1 MQDRQILMQITGLNC
16 AGCVG
21 RAEKALAAIPGVTE
35 ASVNLATAKGQVQ
48 AAQDLEPAALVSAL
62 EQAGYPAAVSQLSL
76 DIEGLSCASCV
87 GRAEA
92 ALRAVPGVVTA
103 EERSGTDSSPPP
115 HSLAVNPAGLLQT
128 FSRLQGAGQGE
139 SPLIIR
145 RLSR

>member
-1 MQDRQILMQITGLNC
+1 MQHRQISVQITGLNC

-21 RAEKALAAIPGVTE
+21 RAEKALAAIPGVSE

-48 AAQDLEPAALVSAL
+48 AAPDLEPAVLVSAL
-62 EQAGYPAAVSQLSL
+62 ERAGYPAALSRVSL

-103 EERSGTDSSPPP
+103 EVNLATERADVGYLTGATRAADLCAGGLSR
-115 HSLAVNPAGLLQT
+115 LPAG
-128 FSRLQGAGQGE
+128 R
-139 SPLIIR
+139 
-145 RLSR
+145 